1 MFSTTSA
8 LLNRGLLCEDETM
21 FVHTLHAKKIG
32 SFRQADAW
40 SCIPDRYQCQTVAG
54 KINRSL

>member
-21 FVHTLHAKKIG
+21 FVHTLHAKKLAASGRLMHGHAFLTDI
-32 SFRQADAW
+32 SARLLQ
-40 SCIPDRYQCQTVAG
+40 G
-54 KINRSL
+54 K